1 MPTRLVGLLLLST
14 LVSSR
19 LFDPY
24 PIRVVRQTLVESNG
38 QADGKGDDVNV
49 DASAHHFKN
58 ADGTIGM
65 NVTSTGNATSGSG
78 NAGIDNTASGQVGN
92 NHIGS
97 TGNISASGPNSEVFS
112 DIFGDIY
119 GEAMAINTKQQGKS
133 FGTGDTQVQATGNAN
148 LTKNGVV
155 SPSASDKNIANAG
168 ATGSENSQ
176 AEVSSNQILTWDQ
189 LIAQLYGHA
198 SGSGK
203 TNAQANVDLGAG
215 SQSNGVEVNGL
226 VSGVNQNGG
235 QVKAE
240 VEGKGSIDGSGHN
253 LSGGMNG
260 AANGTGNSQLVGAT
274 NLQSNRTGTNTTIS
288 AFGDAKSGGDGDSA
302 ITLNSNTS
310 ANSNNGVSGA
320 IDMQN
325 SANGGN
331 KNMTVQNGLQVNDN
345 KGGTLA
351 IGYGEIKGNGTEN
364 SAANI
369 GVNSQYDQNGHAQVN
384 TTGTGSA
391 VSNNRNSSLTMEGNA
406 QITNP
411 NGTKSGTAT
420 ASGNV
425 MGAYNNLTGT
435 NQVVV
440 GNDGANGNA
449 RMEANGGGVGN
460 SAAETKTDLILKNGN
475 ETRTSSVSGS
485 VKATGDSTIVKSVSE
500 VSDNNGVQTMSNFQ
514 HAVSNSKGSSSASA
528 SNSGW
533 LKRRK
538 RAGGYWEGAN
548 LWMPAFNVSNYY
560 PEV

>member
-1 MPTRLVGLLLLST
+1 MVTHWLGVLLLST

-19 LFDPY
+19 LFYQPSV
-24 PIRVVRQTLVESNG
+24 RVARQTLVSSNG
-38 QADGKGDDVNV
+38 NADGKADNVTV

-58 ADGTIGM
+58 GDGTIGM
-65 NVTSTGNATSGSG
+65 NVTSTGNATSGNG
-78 NAGIDNTASGQVGN
+78 NAAGIGNTAEGQVGN

-97 TGNISASGPNSEVFS
+97 TGNITATGGNSEVFS
-112 DIFGDIY
+112 NIFGDIY
-119 GEAMAINTKQQGKS
+119 GETMAVNSMQQGKS
-133 FGTGDTQVQATGNAN
+133 FGTGDTAVQASGNAN
-148 LTKNGVV
+148 FTKNGEI
-155 SPSASDKNIANAG
+155 SPSASENNIANAG
-168 ATGSENSQ
+168 ATGSDNSE

-198 SGSGK
+198 AGSGK
-203 TNAQANVDLGAG
+203 TNAQANIDLGAG
-215 SQSNGVEVNGL
+215 SQNNGIEVNGL
-226 VSGVNQNGG
+226 VSGANQNGG
-235 QVKAE
+235 QVNAE
-240 VEGKGSIDGSGHN
+240 VEGKGSIDGSGHS
-253 LSGGMNG
+253 LTGGMNG
-260 AANGTGNSQLVGAT
+260 AVNGTGNSQLVGAN

-288 AFGDAKSGGDGDSA
+288 AFGDGKSSGDGDSS
-302 ITLNSNTS
+302 ITLNSNSS
-310 ANSNNGVSGA
+310 ANSNSGVSGQ

-325 SANGGN
+325 AANGAN

-364 SAANI
+364 SNANI

-391 VSNNRNSSLTMEGNA
+391 VSNNQNSSLTMEGNA
-406 QITNP
+406 QISGP
-411 NGTKSGTAT
+411 DGTKSGTAT

-440 GNDGANGNA
+440 GNNGANGNA
-449 RMEANGGGVGN
+449 HMEANGGGPGN

-485 VKATGDSTIVKSVSE
+485 VQATGDSTIVKSVSD

-514 HAVSNSKGSSSASA
+514 HAVSSSKGSSSASA

-538 RAGGYWEGAN
+538 RASLGV
-548 LWMPAFNVSNYY
+548 LFDRIV
-560 PEV
+560 

>member
-1 MPTRLVGLLLLST
+1 MITHLVGVLVLST
-14 LVSSR
+14 LISSR
-19 LFDPY
+19 LYEIPAA
-24 PIRVVRQTLVESNG
+24 RVVRQTLVSSNG
-38 QADGKGDDVNV
+38 NSDGKGDNV
-49 DASAHHFKN
+49 TADASAFHYKN

-65 NVTSTGNATSGSG
+65 NVSSTGNATSGNG
-78 NAGIDNTASGQVGN
+78 NGASIENIGQGAVGSN
-92 NHIGS
+92 NIGS
-97 TGNISASGPNSEVFS
+97 TGNISASGPNSNVFS
-112 DIFGDIY
+112 DIFGEIY
-119 GEAMAINTKQQGKS
+119 GNQMSVNSQQEGKS
-133 FGTGDTQVQATGNAN
+133 FGTGDTSVKASGNAN
-148 LTKNGVV
+148 LTKNGVA
-155 SPSASDKNIANAG
+155 SPSASDNNVANAG
-168 ATGSENSQ
+168 ATGSDNSE
-176 AEVSSNQILTWDQ
+176 AEVKSNQILTWDQ

-198 SGSGK
+198 KGSGK

-215 SQSNGVEVNGL
+215 NNNNGIEVNGL
-226 VSGVNQNGG
+226 VSGANSNGG
-235 QVKAE
+235 NVNAE

-260 AANGTGNSQLVGAT
+260 AVNGTGNSQLVGAQ

-288 AFGDAKSGGDGDSA
+288 TFGDGKSNGKGDNS
-302 ITLNSNTS
+302 ITLNSNSS
-310 ANSNNGVSGA
+310 ANSNGSVAGQ

-325 SANGGN
+325 AANGGN

-384 TTGTGSA
+384 TTGVGNA
-391 VSNNRNSSLTMEGNA
+391 VSNNQNSSLTMEGNA

-425 MGAYNNLTGT
+425 SGAYNNLTGT

-440 GNDGANGNA
+440 GNGGANGNA
-449 RMEANGGGVGN
+449 HMEANGGGPGD
-460 SAAETKTDLILKNGN
+460 SAAETKTDLVLKDGN
-475 ETRTSSVSGS
+475 ITRTSSVSGS
-485 VKATGDSTIVKSVSE
+485 VKASGDSTIVKSVSD
-500 VSDNNGVQTMSNFQ
+500 VSDQNGVQTLTNYQ
-514 HAVSNSKGSSSASA
+514 HAQSNSKGSSSASA

-538 RAGGYWEGAN
+538 RASLGV
-548 LWMPAFNVSNYY
+548 LFDRIV
-560 PEV
+560 

>member
-1 MPTRLVGLLLLST
+1 MVFSHLVGVFLLSSLVSSRIVDLPAVRVARQT
-14 LVSSR
+14 LVSS
-19 LFDPY
+19 
-24 PIRVVRQTLVESNG
+24 NG
-38 QADGKGDDVNV
+38 QSDGKGDNV
-49 DASAHHFKN
+49 TADASAHHFKN

-78 NAGIDNTASGQVGN
+78 SAGIGNIASGQVGN

-97 TGNISASGPNSEVFS
+97 TGNITATGPNSQVYS

-119 GEAMAINTKQQGKS
+119 GNAMSINSKQQGAS
-133 FGTGDTQVQATGNAN
+133 SGTGDTAVRAAGNAN
-148 LTKNGVV
+148 LTQNGVA
-155 SPSASDKNIANAG
+155 SPTAANNNNIANAG

-189 LIAQLYGHA
+189 LIAQIYGHA
-198 SGSGK
+198 KGSGK

-215 SQSNGVEVNGL
+215 NQNNGIEVNGL

-235 QVKAE
+235 NVNAE
-240 VEGKGSIDGSGHN
+240 VVGKGSMDGTGHN
-253 LSGGMNG
+253 LSGGMSGSVNG
-260 AANGTGNSQLVGAT
+260 SGSSQLVGAN

-288 AFGDAKSGGDGDSA
+288 TFGDAKSNGDGTNSLS
-302 ITLNSNTS
+302 LNSTS
-310 ANSNNGVSGA
+310 NVNSNNTVAGQ

-325 SANGGN
+325 SANGSN
-331 KNMTVQNGLQVNDN
+331 KNMTVQNGLQVQDN

-384 TTGTGSA
+384 TTGNGSA
-391 VSNNRNSSLTMEGNA
+391 VSNNRNSSLSMEGNA
-406 QITNP
+406 QVTGP
-411 NGTKSGTAT
+411 NGTHSGSAT
-420 ASGNV
+420 VGGSA
-425 MGAYNNLTGT
+425 MGAYNNVTGT

-440 GNDGANGNA
+440 GSGGTSGSA
-449 RMEANGGGVGN
+449 RTEANGGGPGN
-460 SAAETKTDLILKNGN
+460 SAAATNTDLILKNGN

-485 VKATGDSTIVKSVSE
+485 VQATGDSTIVKSVSE

-538 RAGGYWEGAN
+538 RASLGV
-548 LWMPAFNVSNYY
+548 LFDKLI
-560 PEV
+560 